1 MPISLD
7 YWRLN
12 RCLSG
17 GALNAAALTLWLEER
32 SASAGQ
38 VVRSSPT
45 GYSDEYLAYGQPP
58 FDSNGF
64 YRERDGYI
72 HARIAALL
80 CVDHILPLLSAR
92 PAERATTGGRGGGLG
107 VGSFH
112 AYRSLPGVR

>member
-1 MPISLD
+1 MTMSFD

-12 RCLSG
+12 RHLSG
-17 GALNAAALTLWLEER
+17 GSLRAVTLTLWLEER

-64 YRERDGYI
+64 SRELGGYI
-72 HARIAALL
+72 HARIGAPL
-80 CVDHILPLLSAR
+80 CVDHTLPLPAAR
-92 PAERATTGGRGGGLG
+92 PAECATTGGQGGGLG
-107 VGSFH
+107 VGLFH
-112 AYRSLPGVR
+112 AY